1 MSTLEPRRLAGQ
13 LLITG
18 FDGDRLSDATREA
31 LARGERAGCI
41 LFKRNLPTLEATAAL
56 TASIVAAAR
65 EADSELEPIVAIDEE
80 GGRVSRLPS
89 PFVKLPPMR
98 ELGRI
103 DDLGLTRRAGHA
115 VGAVLRGLGFNLD
128 FAPILDVDSNPAN
141 PIIGDRSFSHD
152 PAAATAHAL
161 AFAAGLGD
169 GGVLACGKHF
179 PGHGDTDLDS
189 HLALPRVAHPRERL
203 DRVELAPFAAAARA
217 GIDSIMSAHV
227 VIEALDRDRPA
238 TLCRSAMTTLLRDE
252 LGFRG
257 VLVSDDLEMRAVA
270 DLAPVETL
278 AVGAIEAGCDV
289 LLVCREEALAD
300 RAIDALAAA
309 IERDPK
315 FRGRCEQAAARMR
328 SMRLR
333 AAELAKN
340 AACTEAP
347 TMGAV
352 HEAIRAAG
360 AVAS

>member
-1 MSTLEPRRLAGQ
+1 
-13 LLITG
+13 
-18 FDGDRLSDATREA
+18 
-31 LARGERAGCI
+31 
-41 LFKRNLPTLEATAAL
+41 
-56 TASIVAAAR
+56 
-65 EADSELEPIVAIDEE
+65 
-80 GGRVSRLPS
+80 
-89 PFVKLPPMR
+89 
-98 ELGRI
+98 
-103 DDLGLTRRAGHA
+103 
-115 VGAVLRGLGFNLD
+115 
-128 FAPILDVDSNPAN
+128 
-141 PIIGDRSFSHD
+141 
-152 PAAATAHAL
+152 
-161 AFAAGLGD
+161 
-169 GGVLACGKHF
+169 
-179 PGHGDTDLDS
+179 
-189 HLALPRVAHPRERL
+189 VAHPRERL